1 MTRVILVLLA
11 SFGFVLIGAVLMMV
25 MHRRHLRQ
33 WRRQNRMVDPLSQA
47 TSARRRLIP
56 FPLPQ
61 RWLAIRSSNT
71 AHLRGALALRGS
83 GPTWSEAMA
92 RAQERSLFLSA
103 PVDGWTLVIGGAL
116 PDPEVDVDQLYR
128 FLVDLSRETGEVQFF
143 TSDRVLGFH
152 GWARLRDGRVLR
164 GYVWAGETQWN
175 EGRMTLDERLL
186 GLRCRDYGAE
196 VEPLAYGELAAEH
209 TNAERVPLLARQ
221 WGIDLATATEELL
234 QQESV
239 RSDDQGLL

>member
-1 MTRVILVLLA
+1 M
-11 SFGFVLIGAVLMMV
+11 LMIV
-25 MHRRHLRQ
+25 MHRRLLRQ
-33 WRRQNRMVDPLSQA
+33 LRRQSRLVDPLSHA
-47 TSARRRLIP
+47 TSARRRAIP

-71 AHLRGALALRGS
+71 AHLRAALALRGS
-83 GPTWSEAMA
+83 GSTWSEAMTRA
-92 RAQERSLFLSA
+92 REFSLFLSP

-116 PDPEVDVDQLYR
+116 PDPLSDVDALYR

-143 TSDRVLGFH
+143 SADRVLGFH

-164 GYVWAGETQWN
+164 GYVWTGETQWN

-186 GLRCRDYGAE
+186 GLRCQDYGCE
-196 VEPLAYGELAAEH
+196 SEPFVYGEAAAEH

-221 WGIDLATATEELL
+221 WGIDLAAATEELL

-239 RSDDQGLL
+239 RSDDKGLM